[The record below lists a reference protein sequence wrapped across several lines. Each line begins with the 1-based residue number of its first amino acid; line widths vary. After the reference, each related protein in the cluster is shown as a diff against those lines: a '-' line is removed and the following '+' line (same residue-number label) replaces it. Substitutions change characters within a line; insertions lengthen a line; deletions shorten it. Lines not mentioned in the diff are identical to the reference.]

1 MLWSVRNFST
11 CSQCHPLFIRIHAL
25 IFFCSR
31 ELLKFFFTQSL
42 PFHEMSER
50 DFYSSWI
57 FLNILNFFTYTVS
70 NQFQFHSDYSTDI
83 CFLTSFT
90 DFPFLF
96 HSKWSEGKNFSEN
109 VFFMGWHGIFLL
121 LMWRFCKEWIM
132 LRWKWIVNYLN
143 RRA

>member
-1 MLWSVRNFST
+1 MRNFST

-31 ELLKFFFTQSL
+31 ELLKSFYTQSL
-42 PFHEMSER
+42 PLHEMSER

-83 CFLTSFT
+83 CFLTSFFST
-90 DFPFLF
+90 RNGVKEKISLKMYFLWVDMGF
-96 HSKWSEGKNFSEN
+96 FFFWCEGFVKSGLCFDGNES
-109 VFFMGWHGIFLL
+109 
-121 LMWRFCKEWIM
+121 
-132 LRWKWIVNYLN
+132 
-143 RRA
+143 